1 MPLPTACFDCELMS
15 FGERTVLPMVRLPGI
30 SHIIV
35 HDEIGVDKAERVIRD
50 WCRQTDSEALGLM
63 FTDDENGLLRPL
75 VYVEKTDSL
84 VWESSC
90 ASGSVAV
97 CAYRAMK
104 SGTAQELR
112 LRQPGGVLSVSA
124 DYSNGVLWGVKLSG
138 RAEIVG
144 RYSLETVEAT

>member
-1 MPLPTACFDCELMS
+1 MFY
-15 FGERTVLPMVRLPGI
+15 
-30 SHIIV
+30 
-35 HDEIGVDKAERVIRD
+35 DESVGSLE
-50 WCRQTDSEALGLM
+50 
-63 FTDDENGLLRPL
+63 PL
-75 VYVEKTDSL
+75 VYVASTDTA